1 MKTVLIQIFAEE
13 DTTTF
18 DIYTDSDSYTT
29 PIHFNITKGE
39 LENGYTSNIIPDNA
53 TIIKVSSNSIIC
65 PDQFILLP
73 ITTTT
78 TTTTTTIT
86 NEDIVSIYPYYNG
99 TWRKIAYERNT
110 PDAYTI
116 VRETTSAT
124 TIYDNITYTSGQI
137 NTSVAYPSPSTVLIN
152 ISRYYMLVNV
162 SDIIGNGITSS
173 NISSISFK
181 VYINSINGQIN
192 PITLDLFEAGRTLP
206 TGNTVR
212 FSAYIQNP
220 SLMSNP
226 NIKISSVVIND
237 SGYYTFTINSYG
249 LLVINQRI
257 LNNENIVLAIVTRYD
272 SDNINPNSVYP
283 EITISFKSILE
294 QNVSKYPRLDFSIV

>member
-1 MKTVLIQIFAEE
+1 MKTILIQIQASL
-13 DTTTF
+13 DNTIF

-29 PIHFNITKGE
+29 PIHYNITKNE
-39 LENGYTSNIIPDNA
+39 LESGYTSNIIPDNA

-78 TTTTTTIT
+78 TTIT

-99 TWRKIAYERNT
+99 TWGITAYETNT

-116 VRETTSAT
+116 VRETANAT
-124 TIYDNITYTSGQI
+124 TIYDNILYTSGQI
-137 NTSVAYPSPSTVLIN
+137 NTSVSYPSPSKVLIN
-152 ISRYYMLVNV
+152 ISRYYMLVKV

-212 FSAYIQNP
+212 FSAYIQNS

-237 SGYYTFTINSYG
+237 SGYYTFTINPYG

-272 SDNINPNSVYP
+272 SDNINPNSIYP

>member
-1 MKTVLIQIFAEE
+1 MKTILIQIQASL
-13 DTTTF
+13 DNTIF

-29 PIHFNITKGE
+29 PIHYNITKNE
-39 LENGYTSNIIPDNA
+39 LESGYTSNIVPDSA
-53 TIIKVSSNSIIC
+53 TTIKIVSNSIIC

-78 TTTTTTIT
+78 ATTTTTIT

-99 TWRKIAYERNT
+99 TWGITAYKTNR

-116 VRETTSAT
+116 VRETANAT
-124 TIYDNITYTSGQI
+124 TIYDDILYTSGQI
-137 NTSVAYPSPSTVLIN
+137 NTSVSYPSPSTVLIN
-152 ISRYYMLVNV
+152 ISRYYMIVNV

-192 PITLDLFEAGRTLP
+192 PITLDLFEAGVTLP
-206 TGNTVR
+206 TGNKAR
-212 FSAYIQNP
+212 FRAYIQNS
-220 SLMSNP
+220 SLINNP

-272 SDNINPNSVYP
+272 SDNINPNSIYP